1 MIKIIESKDIISL
14 EQAREE
20 CKKNT
25 AIFVIT
31 EEITASNLLGYI
43 YAIST
48 EITSL
53 DKLIDLEAELQ
64 QQGKQTIIIGSYD
77 SYFSFGLLH
86 EV

>member
-14 EQAREE
+14 EQAREK
-20 CKKNT
+20 CKKNK

-53 DKLIDLEAELQ
+53 DELIDIEDTLQ
-64 QQGKQTIIIGSYD
+64 QQGKQTIITGSYGG
-77 SYFSFGLLH
+77 YASFGLLH